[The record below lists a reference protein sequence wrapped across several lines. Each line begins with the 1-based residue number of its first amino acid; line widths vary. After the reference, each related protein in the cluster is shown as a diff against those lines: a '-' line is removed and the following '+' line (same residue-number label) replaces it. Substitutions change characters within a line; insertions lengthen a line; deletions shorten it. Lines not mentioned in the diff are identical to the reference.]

1 MAPLLYYGRMNVR
14 AIIENAGL
22 PRRGFTVKEVERMS
36 EVGLLRAEERVEL
49 IGGELIPMN
58 PKGSRHEVLKLAINL
73 RWGRQHPAD
82 TVFIPETTFRLSQDT
97 YLEPDFLVFPRSLA
111 IADIRAE
118 NILLAV
124 ELSDSSLGFD
134 LGPKALVYA
143 HFGIRELWVIDAT
156 TNTIHVHRD
165 PADGRYQS
173 ITPWSADDLV
183 VPALAPSAFALR
195 LADLDLGEGSR

>member
-1 MAPLLYYGRMNVR
+1 MNVR
-14 AIIENAGL
+14 AILENADL

-58 PKGSRHEVLKLAINL
+58 PKGSRHEVLKARLL
-73 RWGRQHPAD
+73 RQWYRVAPD
-82 TVFIPETTFRLSQDT
+82 SIELIPETTFRLAIDT
-97 YLEPDFLVFPRSLA
+97 YLEPDVVIF
-111 IADIRAE
+111 DRAVGIQRLDGG
-118 NILLAV
+118 NALLAV

-143 HFGIRELWVIDAT
+143 HFGIRELWVIDAVA
-156 TNTIHVHRD
+156 NVIHVHRD

-183 VPALAPSAFALR
+183 VPAFAPTAFALR

>member
-1 MAPLLYYGRMNVR
+1 MNVR
-14 AIIENAGL
+14 ALIENAGL

-58 PKGSRHEVLKLAINL
+58 PKGSRHEMLKAALLKRWYRAAPDDVVL
-73 RWGRQHPAD
+73 
-82 TVFIPETTFRLSQDT
+82 IPETTFRLAVDT
-97 YLEPDFLVFPRSLA
+97 YLEPDVVIFNREIGIQRLNGDTA
-111 IADIRAE
+111 
-118 NILLAV
+118 LLAV

-143 HFGIRELWVIDAT
+143 HFGIRELWVVDAVARV
-156 TNTIHVHRD
+156 IHVDRE
-165 PADGRYQS
+165 PADGGYAS

-183 VPALAPSAFALR
+183 VPAFAPSAFALR

>member
-1 MAPLLYYGRMNVR
+1 MNVR
-14 AIIENAGL
+14 TLIENAGL

-58 PKGSRHEVLKLAINL
+58 PKGSRHEMLKAALL
-73 RWGRQHPAD
+73 KRWYRAAPD
-82 TVFIPETTFRLSQDT
+82 YVVVIPETTFRLAVDT
-97 YLEPDFLVFPRSLA
+97 YLEPDVVIFDRSVG
-111 IADIRAE
+111 IRQLNGDTA
-118 NILLAV
+118 LLAV

-143 HFGIRELWVIDAT
+143 YFGVRELWVIDAT

-165 PADGRYQS
+165 PGEGRYQS
-173 ITPWSADDLV
+173 ITPWPADDLV
-183 VPALAPSAFALR
+183 VPAFAPVEFALR
-195 LADLDLGEGSR
+195 LADLDLGDGSG